1 MIVQSMHKA
10 LGGRLAGRFNW
21 WRWQRFEGYLF
32 IAPWLIGFL
41 VFILGPFLASFLL
54 SFAEWNLV
62 KPPVWVGLEHYATMF
77 TADPKWI
84 KSLWNTVYFTLFH
97 VPLILIVAFLTALL
111 LNRQLPGIGVFRT
124 LFYLPSVT
132 AGVAT
137 AILWR
142 FIFNY
147 RYGLLNQTLGVFG
160 IQGPNWLGS
169 TLWAMPAFIIMST
182 WGFGSLMVLYLAGL
196 QGVPRELYEAAEIDG
211 AGGWQKMFHVTI
223 PMMSPVIFFTM
234 IITIVGSFQIFTAA
248 FIMTE
253 GGPADATLF
262 YILYLYRNAFQWL
275 HIGYASAMA
284 WILFLIILLLTLIQI
299 RFSRRWVFYAGE
311 EPA

>member
-1 MIVQSMHKA
+1 
-10 LGGRLAGRFNW
+10 
-21 WRWQRFEGYLF
+21 
-32 IAPWLIGFL
+32 
-41 VFILGPFLASFLL
+41 
-54 SFAEWNLV
+54 
-62 KPPVWVGLEHYATMF
+62 MF

-84 KSLWNTVYFTLFH
+84 KSLWNTLYFTLLH
-97 VPLILIVAFLTALL
+97 VPLIMMIAFLMALL
-111 LNRQLPGIGVFRT
+111 LNRRMPGIGLFRT

-147 RYGLLNQTLGVFG
+147 RYGLLNQSLNILG
-160 IQGPNWLGS
+160 IKGPNWLGS
-169 TLWAMPAFIIMST
+169 TVWAMPAFVIMSI

-211 AGGWQKMFHVTI
+211 AGGWQKMLRVTI
-223 PMMSPVIFFTM
+223 PMISPVIFFTM
-234 IITIVGSFQIFTAA
+234 IITIIGSFQVFTSA

-275 HIGYASAMA
+275 SIGYASAMA
-284 WILFLIILLLTLIQI
+284 WILFLIILLLTLIQLH
-299 RFSRRWVFYAGE
+299 FSRRWVFYAGE
-311 EPA
+311 EPS

>member
-1 MIVQSMHKA
+1 
-10 LGGRLAGRFNW
+10 
-21 WRWQRFEGYLF
+21 
-32 IAPWLIGFL
+32 
-41 VFILGPFLASFLL
+41 
-54 SFAEWNLV
+54 
-62 KPPVWVGLEHYATMF
+62 MF
-77 TADPKWI
+77 TDDPKWV
-84 KSLWNTVYFTLFH
+84 KSFVNTVYFTAFH
-97 VPLILIVAFLTALL
+97 VPLILVVALFTALL

-142 FIFNY
+142 FVFNY
-147 RYGLLNQTLGVFG
+147 RYGLFNQALGLLG

-169 TLWAMPAFIIMST
+169 TKWAMPAFIIMST

-211 AGGWQKMFHVTI
+211 ATAWDRLLKVTI

-234 IITIVGSFQIFTAA
+234 IMTVIGSFQIFTAA

-262 YILYLYRNAFQWL
+262 YILYLYRSAFQWL
-275 HIGYASAMA
+275 RIGFASAMA
-284 WILFLIILLLTLIQI
+284 WILFLIILALTLVQL
-299 RFSRRWVFYAGE
+299 SLSKRWVFYAGE
-311 EPA
+311 EPT

>member
-1 MIVQSMHKA
+1 MTSQPQPTVHQAGKA
-10 LGGRLAGRFNW
+10 SVFGW
-21 WRWQRFEGYLF
+21 WRWRRIEGYLF
-32 IAPWLIGFL
+32 IAPWLIGF
-41 VFILGPFLASFLL
+41 VAFVLGPFLASFFL
-54 SFAEWNLV
+54 SFADWNLV
-62 KPPVWVGLEHYATMF
+62 RPPAWVGLEHYRTMF
-77 TADPKWI
+77 TDDPKWI
-84 KSLWNTVYFTLFH
+84 KSFVNTVYFTAFH
-97 VPLILIVAFLTALL
+97 VPLILVVALFTALL

-142 FIFNY
+142 FVFNY
-147 RYGLLNQTLGVFG
+147 RYGLLNQAIGLVG
-160 IQGPNWLGS
+160 IEGPNWLGS
-169 TLWAMPAFIIMST
+169 TKWAMPAFIIMST

-211 AGGWQKMFHVTI
+211 ATPWDKLLKVTI

-234 IITIVGSFQIFTAA
+234 IMTVIGSFQIFTAA

-262 YILYLYRNAFQWL
+262 YILYLYRSAFQWL
-275 HIGYASAMA
+275 RIGYASAMA
-284 WILFLIILLLTLIQI
+284 WILFLIILALTLVQL
-299 RFSRRWVFYAGE
+299 RLSKRWVFYAGE

>member
-1 MIVQSMHKA
+1 MTSQPQPTVRGAGKA
-10 LGGRLAGRFNW
+10 SVIGW
-21 WRWQRFEGYLF
+21 WRWRRVEGYLF
-32 IAPWLIGFL
+32 IAPWLVGF
-41 VFILGPFLASFLL
+41 VAFVLGPFLASFFL
-54 SFAEWNLV
+54 SFADWNLV
-62 KPPVWVGLEHYATMF
+62 RPPEWVGLEHYRTMF
-77 TADPKWI
+77 TDDPKWI
-84 KSLWNTVYFTLFH
+84 KSFVNTVYFTVFH
-97 VPLILIVAFLTALL
+97 VPLILVVALFTALL

-142 FIFNY
+142 FVFNY
-147 RYGLLNQTLGVFG
+147 RYGLFNQALGMLG

-169 TLWAMPAFIIMST
+169 TKWAMPAFIIMST

-211 AGGWQKMFHVTI
+211 ATAWDRLLKVTI

-234 IITIVGSFQIFTAA
+234 IMTVIGSFQIFTAA

-262 YILYLYRNAFQWL
+262 YILYLYRSAFQWL
-275 HIGYASAMA
+275 RIGFASAMA
-284 WILFLIILLLTLIQI
+284 WILFLIILALTLVQL
-299 RFSRRWVFYAGE
+299 SLSKRWVFYAGE
-311 EPA
+311 EPT

>member
-1 MIVQSMHKA
+1 MTSQPQPIVHRAGKA
-10 LGGRLAGRFNW
+10 SVIGW
-21 WRWQRFEGYLF
+21 WRWRRVEGYLF
-32 IAPWLIGFL
+32 IAPWLVGF
-41 VFILGPFLASFLL
+41 VAFVLGPFLASFFL
-54 SFAEWNLV
+54 SFADWNLV
-62 KPPVWVGLEHYATMF
+62 RPPEWVGLEHYRTMF
-77 TADPKWI
+77 TDDPKWI
-84 KSLWNTVYFTLFH
+84 KSFVNTVYFTAFH
-97 VPLILIVAFLTALL
+97 VPLVLVVALFTALL

-142 FIFNY
+142 FVFNY
-147 RYGLLNQTLGVFG
+147 RYGLFNQALELLG

-169 TLWAMPAFIIMST
+169 TKWAMPAFIIMST

-211 AGGWQKMFHVTI
+211 ATAWDKLLKVTI

-234 IITIVGSFQIFTAA
+234 IMTVIGSFQIFTAA

-262 YILYLYRNAFQWL
+262 YILYLYRSAFQWL
-275 HIGYASAMA
+275 RIGFASAMA
-284 WILFLIILLLTLIQI
+284 WILFLIILALTLVQL
-299 RFSRRWVFYAGE
+299 SLSKRWVFYAGE
-311 EPA
+311 EPT